1 MLWAGQ
7 SPPRFFHANSVILLI
22 FFAFSHLKSLNNT
35 KGIDNMYGLSL
46 QKSCTPFLGGSPRR
60 FLLGAAVFVAGTGHR
75 TPKLGR
81 AQVPRGRAG
90 AVQALRERC
99 HPHKAPFVLLLPT
112 ASGRR
117 R

>member
-22 FFAFSHLKSLNNT
+22 FFAFSHLKSLNNA
-35 KGIDNMYGLSL
+35 KGIDNTYGLSL
-46 QKSCTPFLGGSPRR
+46 QKSCTPFPGGSPRPSP
-60 FLLGAAVFVAGTGHR
+60 LGAAAFAALG